1 MEKNSIMDWFGFL
14 TDVDPVSYVG
24 QVQGH
29 EKAVPDPEGAPQ
41 QTVIAAPLLQSH
53 VSLSPKGEIQ
63 TPPNIK
69 SGVYQRY
76 HTYISLGMNG

>member
-1 MEKNSIMDWFGFL
+1 M

-29 EKAVPDPEGAPQ
+29 EEAVPDPEGAPQ
-41 QTVIAAPLLQSH
+41 QAAVSAPLLQSH

-63 TPPNIK
+63 PPPPKK
-69 SGVYQRY
+69 SEVDQRFC
-76 HTYISLGMNG
+76 TYISVGMNG